1 MSTLF
6 QVPSYQDSVNSS
18 GGRGV
23 PDLAYLSDIYPAV
36 MLYFK
41 GQWVGEGNGTS
52 QAAPTFAAM
61 TMLLNQSEGERVG
74 WVNQVLYNMGADNPG
89 VYTDIT
95 KGTNVIG
102 NQTRQFDVNGE
113 YAAAVGWD
121 FASGWG
127 IMNVNEAAEA
137 LAGN

>member
-1 MSTLF
+1 
-6 QVPSYQDSVNSS
+6 
-18 GGRGV
+18 
-23 PDLAYLSDIYPAV
+23 
-36 MLYFK
+36 
-41 GQWVGEGNGTS
+41 
-52 QAAPTFAAM
+52 
-61 TMLLNQSEGERVG
+61 
-74 WVNQVLYNMGADNPG
+74 MGADNPG

-113 YAAAVGWD
+113 YAATVGWD